1 MITYLF
7 LISIFII
14 LLSPFLL
21 VGYILETKQE
31 KQRAALRDQIAKQS
45 RQ

>member
-1 MITYLF
+1 MITYIF

-31 KQRAALRDQIAKQS
+31 KDRKELRDKIARANK
-45 RQ
+45 